1 MSQVPI
7 ADLEAEDFPDLA
19 RKALANE
26 IQRGALDR
34 ASDLFSNMRQAAVDS
49 LDEWEELRERGR
61 QIKEET
67 LAHLDHYL
75 GQFVENAEAKG
86 VQVHF
91 ARDREEACRIL
102 ADLAEKLE
110 AHTIAK
116 SKSMTTEEI
125 GLNHV
130 LEKRGMAPIETD
142 LGEWIIQLAGEK
154 PSHIIA
160 PAIHKTKEQISE
172 LFEEKLAT
180 EKTDDIQE
188 LAGIARKILR
198 QNFADAELG
207 VSGVNFAIAETGS
220 FLVLENE
227 GNARM
232 STSLPRAHIAVM
244 GIEKILPRL
253 EDLEVFLRLLPRSGT
268 GQHLTSYQSLF
279 TGPKQSED
287 EEGPGEIHVLILDN
301 GRSSM
306 LARPIT
312 RQSLACIR
320 CGACLN
326 ACPVYRQVGGHAY
339 GSVYPGPIGAIITP
353 QLAGIE
359 KAQTLP
365 FASSLCGA
373 CRDVCPVKID
383 IPALLLHLRTRIVSG
398 EGPAHTNVQTLKG
411 RGFERLAF
419 RGWAWVM
426 SGPRRYR
433 MAAALTR
440 WFQPLVARPGVLQN
454 IAKRLAPPLGAWTAA
469 RELRPADPRSF
480 RARWRKGIPE
490 DES

>member
-1 MSQVPI
+1 MSEAPI
-7 ADLEAEDFPDLA
+7 ADLEAENFPELA
-19 RKALANE
+19 LKALANE
-26 IQRGALDR
+26 TQRGALDR
-34 ASDLFSNMRQAAVDS
+34 ASDRFTERRQAAVDS

-61 QIKEET
+61 QIKEEV
-67 LAHLDHYL
+67 LSHLDHYL
-75 GQFVENAEAKG
+75 EQFARNAEALG

-102 ADLAEKLE
+102 ADLAQKLG

-125 GLNHV
+125 GLNEV
-130 LEKRGMAPIETD
+130 LEERGMVPIETD

-172 LFEEKLAT
+172 LFAEKLAT

-198 QNFADAELG
+198 QNFVEADLG

-227 GNARM
+227 GNIRM
-232 STSLPRAHIAVM
+232 CTSLPRAHVAVM
-244 GIEKILPRL
+244 GIEKILPRM

-287 EEGPGEIHVLILDN
+287 EEGPSEMHLLILDN
-301 GRSSM
+301 GRSAM
-306 LARPIT
+306 LKRSIT

-398 EGPAHTNVQTLKG
+398 EGPAHVRAKTLKG
-411 RGFERLAF
+411 RGLERATF
-419 RGWAWVM
+419 RFWAWSM
-426 SGPRRYR
+426 GGPRRYR
-433 MAAALTR
+433 TAAALTR
-440 WFQPLVARPGVLQN
+440 WFQPLVARPGLLQS
-454 IAKRLAPPLGAWTAA
+454 IARRLVPPLGAWTAA
-469 RELRPADPRSF
+469 RELRPAARRSF
-480 RARWRKGIPE
+480 RARWRAGIEE